1 MADITPEAERVL
13 VALLRP
19 ASVARKVK
27 MMASA
32 NRASREL
39 ALCGLRM
46 LSRRSSPRGCDAAWR
61 AFGWEMS
68 WPKKLTARFLPMKT
82 EEIELFAALRTVVT
96 AFEQYKVSY
105 YAVGPKSSVFPRRRG
120 QAKS

>member
-1 MADITPEAERVL
+1 MAEDITPEAERVL

-46 LSRRSSPRGCDAAWR
+46 RFPKESP
-61 AFGWEMS
+61 
-68 WPKKLTARFLPMKT
+68 ARL
-82 EEIELFAALRTVVT
+82 
-96 AFEQYKVSY
+96 
-105 YAVGPKSSVFPRRRG
+105 RRRLASLWLG
-120 QAKS
+120 DELAEKAYGPLPADEN